1 MADNGSAI
9 IALDAKRMAA
19 SVAKD
24 FDTLTQIIADDLI
37 YTHSSARMT
46 TKLR

>member
-1 MADNGSAI
+1 MAGNGQAI

-24 FDTLTQIIADDLI
+24 YDTLNQ
-37 YTHSSARMT
+37 
-46 TKLR
+46 